1 MEMCTHCTVMAFT
14 RLWGLAH
21 FVGVHCEILELF
33 SDTNPGNQSL
43 PEQSTLSAEI
53 RSPSLLSN
61 WVHVI
66 KDGKTVCEGR
76 FSGLGEL
83 LYFLFKIKY

>member
-1 MEMCTHCTVMAFT
+1 M
-14 RLWGLAH
+14 GLAH
-21 FVGVHCEILELF
+21 FFEVGCEILELF

-43 PEQSTLSAEI
+43 PEKSALSAES

-66 KDGKTVCEGR
+66 EDGKTGCEGR
-76 FSGLGEL
+76 FSGLSEL

>member
-1 MEMCTHCTVMAFT
+1 MEMCTHCTITAFT
-14 RLWGLAH
+14 RLWGFAH
-21 FVGVHCEILELF
+21 FFEVHCEMLELF

-43 PEQSTLSAEI
+43 PEKSALSAEL
-53 RSPSLLSN
+53 RSLSLLSN

-66 KDGKTVCEGR
+66 EDGKTGCEGR